1 MAAIENVFNRELSWI
16 EFNKRVFAQALDT
29 RVPLLERAKFL
40 AIACTNLDEFFMVR
54 VGGLLGLTRQKK
66 AAPDPSGLSPAR
78 QLELISEQVHA
89 MMTTMYKC
97 YHEQLVPELEA
108 NGITCIHPSRFTDR
122 QAAYAQP
129 LFASELMP
137 ILTPIAV
144 HDDAPM
150 PLLANRGL
158 HLLVRLKSVSPEG
171 GAKHRYVIIPIHRS
185 VSRLIMLPAEEG
197 GHTFVLIEELTRHY
211 IDRFFHEEEVEEC
224 ISMRITRNAD
234 MSVQED
240 QAFDLLSEMESVLE
254 ARTRSDCVRLE
265 IEAAVSPA
273 TSKFLQTIFGVDDLG
288 TYSVPGPVDLSV
300 LMNLGSLSGFDKLKY
315 KPWPPRQNPRFIK
328 GKSIFETIRAGNIL
342 LYHPYDSFDPVQQ
355 FVDEAADD
363 PDVVAIKQV
372 LYRTSKNSPIVAA
385 LARAAEKG
393 KYVTALVELKAR
405 FDEERNIE
413 WARELENAGV
423 QVIYGIKGLKTHCK
437 ICIVLRKEPQG
448 LRRYMHFGTGNYNEI
463 TARLYSDVSYLT
475 CDEDYGIDASAFFNT
490 ITGCSQPCPYRKIEA
505 APHGLRNKLISL
517 IEAET
522 ERSRQGHK
530 ARIMAKMNALVDV
543 HIIKALYAASQ
554 AGVKIRLNVR
564 GICCLRPGIK
574 GLSENIRVI
583 SIVDRFLEHARIFY
597 FLNGGDEQVFI
608 SSADW
613 MPRNLD
619 RRVELLI
626 PVEDASS
633 RQRLVQI
640 LETHLADT
648 VNGWQLKSD
657 GRYERLAAPGK
668 KKPVRS
674 QEEIYLQVCA
684 MTEES
689 RRQQRIM
696 FEPLRPPG
704 RKT

>member
-1 MAAIENVFNRELSWI
+1 
-16 EFNKRVFAQALDT
+16 
-29 RVPLLERAKFL
+29 
-40 AIACTNLDEFFMVR
+40 
-54 VGGLLGLTRQKK
+54 
-66 AAPDPSGLSPAR
+66 
-78 QLELISEQVHA
+78 
-89 MMTTMYKC
+89 
-97 YHEQLVPELEA
+97 
-108 NGITCIHPSRFTDR
+108 
-122 QAAYAQP
+122 
-129 LFASELMP
+129 
-137 ILTPIAV
+137 
-144 HDDAPM
+144 
-150 PLLANRGL
+150 
-158 HLLVRLKSVSPEG
+158 
-171 GAKHRYVIIPIHRS
+171 
-185 VSRLIMLPAEEG
+185 
-197 GHTFVLIEELTRHY
+197 
-211 IDRFFHEEEVEEC
+211 
-224 ISMRITRNAD
+224 MRITRNAD